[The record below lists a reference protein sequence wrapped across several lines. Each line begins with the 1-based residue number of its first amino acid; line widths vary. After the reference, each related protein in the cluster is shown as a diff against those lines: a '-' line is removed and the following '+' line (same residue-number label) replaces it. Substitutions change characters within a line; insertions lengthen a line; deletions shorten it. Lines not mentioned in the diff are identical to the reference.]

1 MQARSPAMKSG
12 SLIVEVLRD
21 VLGGAPR
28 GLSRAGLETS
38 IAEVGAS
45 GQAGAKK
52 GVAQGKRPTD
62 VVT

>member
-1 MQARSPAMKSG
+1 MKSG